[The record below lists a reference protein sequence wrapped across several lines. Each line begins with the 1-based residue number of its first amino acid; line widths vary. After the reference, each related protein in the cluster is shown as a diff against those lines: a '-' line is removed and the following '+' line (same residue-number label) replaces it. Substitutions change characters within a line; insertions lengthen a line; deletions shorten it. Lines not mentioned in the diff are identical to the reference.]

1 MQRPPRARLSE
12 ERASLASAAAP
23 HPRPPNTS
31 PSLTFESASRT
42 GSSACCAVAYFS
54 GNPSPGKTTA
64 SQCAFLRHRC
74 EMLRQHPCPSRV
86 VQRAR
91 GDRAKMRP
99 KALTCAPQPQP
110 LHSRGLQRHHL
121 RPGGKSTG
129 ESCLTHRLSLL
140 PPQHRILY
148 ALPKVGVQG
157 GIFRPFKE
165 PMLLSPLASDRQW
178 AGWVSR
184 STIGRVGYCCR
195 SRHLI
200 EGWLSCSPPL
210 TSLPPHVSRPGW
222 YPAPLGSYSR
232 QLRHTLKHGMDTE
245 ELTSHENKRL
255 CAEPAGQDEGW
266 PGPSQGRLI
275 RNSL

>member
-1 MQRPPRARLSE
+1 
-12 ERASLASAAAP
+12 
-23 HPRPPNTS
+23 
-31 PSLTFESASRT
+31 
-42 GSSACCAVAYFS
+42 
-54 GNPSPGKTTA
+54 
-64 SQCAFLRHRC
+64 
-74 EMLRQHPCPSRV
+74 
-86 VQRAR
+86 
-91 GDRAKMRP
+91 MRP

-165 PMLLSPLASDRQW
+165 PMLLRPLASDRQW

>member
-1 MQRPPRARLSE
+1 
-12 ERASLASAAAP
+12 
-23 HPRPPNTS
+23 
-31 PSLTFESASRT
+31 
-42 GSSACCAVAYFS
+42 
-54 GNPSPGKTTA
+54 
-64 SQCAFLRHRC
+64 
-74 EMLRQHPCPSRV
+74 
-86 VQRAR
+86 
-91 GDRAKMRP
+91 MRP
-99 KALTCAPQPQP
+99 KALTCAPQPRP
-110 LHSRGLQRHHL
+110 LICEACNATTSGLVENPQESPAL
-121 RPGGKSTG
+121 LTGFLCCLLSTG
-129 ESCLTHRLSLL
+129 FFMLYRRWACKEASSVPLRSRCCYVPW
-140 PPQHRILY
+140 PP
-148 ALPKVGVQG
+148 
-157 GIFRPFKE
+157 
-165 PMLLSPLASDRQW
+165 DRQW

-184 STIGRVGYCCR
+184 STIGRVGYCWR